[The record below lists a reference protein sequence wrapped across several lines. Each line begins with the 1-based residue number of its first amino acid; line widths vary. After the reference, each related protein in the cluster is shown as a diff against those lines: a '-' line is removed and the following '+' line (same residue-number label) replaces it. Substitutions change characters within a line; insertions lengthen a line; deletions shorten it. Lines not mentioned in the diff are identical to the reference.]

1 MNFKDFCGWHDRPD
15 EVKRLQT
22 FNPHRNFNVVG
33 AGLGGSGKGKVVLL
47 YDAVVK
53 LLGEYN
59 TRLQTIG
66 DCVSMGSAEAVDCLK
81 AVQIVLGNMPG
92 QWLAETCT
100 EFIYGV
106 SRVLIGKGQ
115 LRGQD
120 GSVGAWAAE
129 GCKQYGTVVRQKYGN
144 VDVSVYSG
152 QRAKQWGDAGVPQ
165 ELLPAA
171 REHLVKSYSPIT
183 TYAQA
188 IDALANGYPITVA
201 SNQGFGDQW
210 GRPIRDEDGFLL
222 PTLNW
227 GHQLCCLG
235 FDDSY
240 HRPGVLIV
248 NSWGRTWV
256 SGPTRLGQ
264 PDGSFWVD
272 ADVFEKRMLSA
283 NDSFAYSNFD
293 GYPPQKIDFS
303 NLIRI

>member
-1 MNFKDFCGWHDRPD
+1 MKSLCGWHNNPQ
-15 EVKRLQT
+15 EVKRLLST
-22 FNPHRNFNVVG
+22 NPHRNFNVVG

-47 YDAVVK
+47 HQAVEKV
-53 LLGEYN
+53 LGHYN
-59 TRLQTIG
+59 DRHQTIG
-66 DCVSMGSAEAVDCLK
+66 DCVSMGSAGAVDVLK
-81 AVQIVLGNMPG
+81 AVQMVLGNIPG
-92 QWLAETCT
+92 DWVAETCT
-100 EFIYGV
+100 EFIYWI
-106 SRVLIGKGQ
+106 SRVKIGNNQ

-129 GCKQYGTVVRQKYGN
+129 GCKQFGTIVRLKYGSI
-144 VDVSVYSG
+144 DLTVYSG
-152 QRAKQWGDAGVPQ
+152 DRAKQWGDNGGPP
-165 ELLPAA
+165 ELIPIAH
-171 REHLVKSYSPIT
+171 EHLVKSYSPIT

-210 GRPIRDEDGFLL
+210 GRPIRDKDGFLL

-227 GHQLCCLG
+227 GHQMFVHG

-240 HRPGVLIV
+240 HRPGVLCQ
-248 NSWGRTWV
+248 NSWGNWV
-256 SGPTRLGQ
+256 SGPTRHGQ
-264 PDGSFWVD
+264 PEGSFWID